1 MTLRFSRKKIP
12 VPPKVHSLNHEIRKS
27 ASTQSDLAILVCDNL
42 KWSPHI
48 INIVARSNR
57 MLGFKYSVIVSTSLT
72 YMLVLWSALICRS
85 VVKSALYKVR
95 RLLICFFSK
104 EFNVVQPN
112 SFCRTMNH
120 RMLKK
125 LDLILITYWH
135 EIKVI
140 VSLYKCKSDIY
151 ELDINQFI
159 PSTRSTSGDLRP
171 NLCKT
176 SLFRNSYFNRIV
188 FLWNSL
194 PSHIKS
200 SSSVSILKSKLYLFY
215 KNNRNSSFEIDRP
228 RTWKTMCSKCRS
240 LQISCCS

>member
-12 VPPKVHSLNHEIRKS
+12 VPPEVHSVNHEIRKS

-72 YMLVLWSALICRS
+72 YMLVAFYSCLWSALICRS

-125 LDLILITYWH
+125 LDLILVTYWH

-159 PSTRSTSGDLRP
+159 PFNPPLVLPLVIFVQTCAKPPSSETRTLTE
-171 NLCKT
+171 L
-176 SLFRNSYFNRIV
+176 YFYGTV
-188 FLWNSL
+188 Y
-194 PSHIKS
+194 P
-200 SSSVSILKSKLYLFY
+200 
-215 KNNRNSSFEIDRP
+215 
-228 RTWKTMCSKCRS
+228 
-240 LQISCCS
+240 QISNPLLQSLYSNLNYTYFIKTTGTVHLE